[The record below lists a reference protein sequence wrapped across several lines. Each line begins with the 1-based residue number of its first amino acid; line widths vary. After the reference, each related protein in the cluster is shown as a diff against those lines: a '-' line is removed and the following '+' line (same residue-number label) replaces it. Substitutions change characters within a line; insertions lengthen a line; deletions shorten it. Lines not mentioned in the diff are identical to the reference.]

1 MPFFDALKSIVNLAP
16 SSPAMKVV
24 TITSNADADAV
35 PFGFFNVECHSG
47 RVSLGYRGIS
57 CGTSY
62 QVGTTVVDGAKR
74 VTLSV
79 PRSEL
84 PTVHL
89 NFQRPQG
96 DGVQHVAG
104 ASIIDTDSL
113 DNDSTV
119 TWDGA
124 APASGVGWR

>member
-1 MPFFDALKSIVNLAP
+1 MSIIDKVRSFLAP
-16 SSPAMKVV
+16 SASSTFAAI
-24 TITSNADADAV
+24 TINSSADADAV
-35 PFGFFNVECHSG
+35 PFGFFNVEFHSG
-47 RVSLGYRGIS
+47 RVGLGYRGIS

-74 VTLSV
+74 DTLSV

-84 PTVHL
+84 PTVKL
-89 NFQRPQG
+89 NYSKPQS
-96 DGVQHVAG
+96 DGVQHFAG

-119 TWDGA
+119 TWDSA
-124 APASGVGWR
+124 EPASGVPWR